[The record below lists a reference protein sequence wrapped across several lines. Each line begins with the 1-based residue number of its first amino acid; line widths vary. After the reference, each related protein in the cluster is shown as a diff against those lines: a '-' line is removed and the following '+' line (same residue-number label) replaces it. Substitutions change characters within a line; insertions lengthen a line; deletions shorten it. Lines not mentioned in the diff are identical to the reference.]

1 MPDQVGHDEG
11 VSGMTIYFYI
21 FVGNNHIPPMF
32 RFFAILTALMLLCAF
47 KPVFTAEP
55 IPPRVEARM
64 RGNSYPESGA
74 AISLDELRYLRLSYY
89 DFNGVPQTGEMVC
102 NAAIAQDLLE
112 IFEALFEA
120 EYPIRSIRLVDD
132 FGASDDASMLADN
145 TSCFNY
151 RLVPGQSNMSRH
163 ALGMAVD
170 VNPFENP
177 YIDRQGVIR
186 PPEAERYVDRTADF
200 PHKIDCDDLC
210 CRLFRAHGF
219 TWGGGWAHSK
229 DYQHFQK

>member
-1 MPDQVGHDEG
+1 MRALFLLLSCLLV
-11 VSGMTIYFYI
+11 MA
-21 FVGNNHIPPMF
+21 F
-32 RFFAILTALMLLCAF
+32 R
-47 KPVFTAEP
+47 PVFTAEP
-55 IPPRVEARM
+55 IPPQVEARM
-64 RGNSYPESGA
+64 RGSSYPEGA
-74 AISLDELRYLRLSYY
+74 TISLDELRYLRLSYY

-102 NAAIAQDLLE
+102 NVAIAQDLLE
-112 IFEALFEA
+112 IFQALYEA
-120 EYPIRSIRLVDD
+120 EYLIRSIRLVDD

-151 RLVPGQSNMSRH
+151 RVVPGQGNLSRH

-177 YIDRQGVIR
+177 YINAHGVVR
-186 PPEAERYVDRTADF
+186 PPEAERYVDRTQDF
-200 PHKIDCDDLC
+200 PHKIDRDDLC

-219 TWGGGWAHSK
+219 TWGGGWARSK

>member
-1 MPDQVGHDEG
+1 MRALLLILGCL
-11 VSGMTIYFYI
+11 SAMA
-21 FVGNNHIPPMF
+21 F
-32 RFFAILTALMLLCAF
+32 R
-47 KPVFTAEP
+47 PVFTAEP
-55 IPPRVEARM
+55 VPPQVEARM
-64 RGNSYPESGA
+64 RGSSYPDGA
-74 AISLDELRYLRLSYY
+74 TISLDELRYLRLSYY

-102 NAAIAQDLLE
+102 NKAIAQDLLE

-120 EYPIRSIRLVDD
+120 KYPIRSIRLVDD

-151 RLVPGQSNMSRH
+151 RVVPGQGNLSRH

-186 PPEAERYVDRTADF
+186 PPEAARYADRSRDF
-200 PHKIDCDDLC
+200 PHKIDRQDLC
-210 CRLFRAHGF
+210 CRLFIAHGF
-219 TWGGGWAHSK
+219 NWGGGWMHSK

>member
-1 MPDQVGHDEG
+1 MRI
-11 VSGMTIYFYI
+11 S
-21 FVGNNHIPPMF
+21 
-32 RFFAILTALMLLCAF
+32 LLLLCCLLVMAF
-47 KPVFTAEP
+47 RPFFSAEP
-55 IPPRVEARM
+55 IPSQVEARM
-64 RGNSYPESGA
+64 RGSSFPEGA
-74 AISLDELRYLRLSYY
+74 TVSLDELRYLRLSYY

-102 NAAIAQDLLE
+102 NVAIAQDLLE

-120 EYPIRSIRLVDD
+120 KYPIRSIRLIDD

-151 RLVPGQSNMSRH
+151 RLVPGQGNLSRH

>member
-1 MPDQVGHDEG
+1 MMLSLVLAGLL
-11 VSGMTIYFYI
+11 
-21 FVGNNHIPPMF
+21 
-32 RFFAILTALMLLCAF
+32 ALTAF
-47 KPVFTAEP
+47 QPVFTAER
-55 IPPRVEARM
+55 IPPQVEARM
-64 RGNSYPESGA
+64 RGSSYPEEGPVA
-74 AISLDELRYLRLSYY
+74 VSLEELRYLRLSYY

-112 IFEALFEA
+112 IFQELFEA
-120 EYPIRSIRLVDD
+120 HYPICSIRLVDD

-151 RLVPGQSNMSRH
+151 RSVPGQSHLSRH

-177 YIDRQGVIR
+177 YIDSKGVVR
-186 PPEAERYVDRTADF
+186 PPEAAEYVDRSRDF
-200 PHKIDCDDLC
+200 PHRIDRDDLC

-219 TWGGGWAHSK
+219 VWGGSWVRSR

>member
-1 MPDQVGHDEG
+1 MHALTVLLGCLLLAP
-11 VSGMTIYFYI
+11 
-21 FVGNNHIPPMF
+21 F
-32 RFFAILTALMLLCAF
+32 R
-47 KPVFTAEP
+47 PVFTAEP
-55 IPPRVEARM
+55 IPARVEARM
-64 RGNSYPESGA
+64 RGSSYPESGA

-102 NAAIAQDLLE
+102 NVAIAEDLLE

-120 EYPIRSIRLVDD
+120 KYPICSIRLVDD

-151 RLVPGQSNMSRH
+151 RLVPGQGNMSRH

-177 YIDRQGVIR
+177 YIDTKGVIR
-186 PPEAERYVDRTADF
+186 PPEAAQYADRTRDF
-200 PHKIDCDDLC
+200 PHKIDRDDLC
-210 CRLFRAHGF
+210 CRLFREHGF
-219 TWGGGWAHSK
+219 IWGGGWTRSK
-229 DYQHFQK
+229 DYQHFQKQ